1 MIELMQGDCLELM
14 KELSDKS
21 VDMILTDPPYGMNYQ
36 SGRRTVS
43 PQFEKI
49 KGDGDVM
56 GWLPDVLDELHRV
69 MKEDTA
75 IYMFASWHNIDIFKN
90 EFEKRFKLKNIIVW
104 NKNNHGSGDLKA
116 AYAPKYELILY
127 GHKGRS
133 LFREK
138 RLPDVQNYSK
148 VPGKEMLHPT
158 EKPIDMLEVFIRN
171 NSDPNHTILDPF
183 MGSGT
188 TGVACKNLNR
198 NFIGME
204 LDETYFNIA
213 KDRIENHVAVTEE

>member
-1 MIELMQGDCLELM
+1 MIDLMQGDCLELM
-14 KELSDKS
+14 KDIPNGSI
-21 VDMILTDPPYGMNYQ
+21 DMILTDPPYGMSYQ
-36 SGRRTVS
+36 SGRRTAS

-49 KGDGDVM
+49 KGDGNVM
-56 GWLPDVLDELHRV
+56 GWLPNVLDEMDRV
-69 MKEDTA
+69 LKEDTA
-75 IYMFASWHNIDIFKN
+75 VYMFASWHNIDIFKS

-116 AYAPKYELILY
+116 SYAPKYELILY

-133 LFREK
+133 LFRGK
-138 RLPDVQNYSK
+138 RLPDVQDYRK

-171 NSDPNHTILDPF
+171 NSDPNCNILDPF

-188 TGVACKNLNR
+188 TGLACKNLKR

-204 LDETYFNIA
+204 LDREYFEIA
-213 KDRIENHVAVTEE
+213 KKRIAEV